1 VGVGR
6 TISGGRL
13 DIETRIHPIRPVTW
27 DLSPAPNLIDGAT
40 DKLERGFVLFLSD
53 LAFPIEAEEMGVFSP
68 AILSSSKNASYE
80 PASGRVAGTTLSGR
94 ELERLRKLMQRFSQ
108 AASLVAHRLF
118 PAYESR
124 LRLARASFRPAEIA
138 GRPSSWRKDDTRLH
152 VDSFPSSPVQG
163 ERILRLFTNVN
174 PVGRPRSW
182 RVGGEFEA
190 VARHFLTRLST
201 PVPGTAAILQA
212 LRVTKSRRTPY
223 DAMMLQLHDC
233 MKRDDE
239 FQERSEQEAVEFPA
253 GSTWVAFTDQVSH
266 AATAGQYQ
274 LEQTFLLP
282 VSAMAEQA
290 RSPLRIL
297 ERLTGRTLA

>member
-1 VGVGR
+1 
-6 TISGGRL
+6 
-13 DIETRIHPIRPVTW
+13 VTW
-27 DLSPAPNLIDGAT
+27 DLSPAPGLIAEAT
-40 DKLERGFVLFLSD
+40 DKLEQGFVLFLSE
-53 LAFPIEAEEMGVFSP
+53 LAFPIDAGEAGVFSP

-80 PASGRVAGTTLSGR
+80 PSSGRVSGTTLSGSD
-94 ELERLRKLMQRFSQ
+94 LERLQKLMQRFSE
-108 AASLVAHRLF
+108 AASLVVHRLF
-118 PAYESR
+118 PAYSSR

-152 VDSFPSSPVQG
+152 IDSFPSSPVQG

-174 PVGRPRSW
+174 PSGRPRSW
-182 RVGGEFEA
+182 RIGGEFEA
-190 VARHFLTRLST
+190 VARRFLRSLSM

-212 LRVTKSRRTPY
+212 LRITKSRRTPY

-233 MKRDDE
+233 MKRDVE
-239 FQERSEQEAVEFPA
+239 FQEQSQQEAVEFPA

-274 LEQTFLLP
+274 LEQTLLLP
-282 VSAMAEQA
+282 VSAMAEEA

>member
-1 VGVGR
+1 MAAQFTR
-6 TISGGRL
+6 KA

-27 DLSPAPNLIDGAT
+27 DFAPPPDLVAEAA

-53 LAFPIEAEEMGVFSP
+53 LAFPIEAAEADVFSA
-68 AILSSSKNASYE
+68 AILSSSKNASYD
-80 PASGRVAGTTLSGR
+80 PASGRVAGTTLSGSD
-94 ELERLRKLMQRFSQ
+94 LERLRKLMERFSQ
-108 AASLVAHRLF
+108 ASSDVAHRLF

-138 GRPSSWRKDDTRLH
+138 GRPTSWRKDDTRLH
-152 VDSFPSSPVQG
+152 IDSFPSSPVQG
-163 ERILRLFTNVN
+163 QRILRLFTNVN
-174 PVGRPRSW
+174 PSGRPRSW
-182 RVGGEFEA
+182 RIGGEFEA
-190 VARHFLTRLST
+190 VARRFLTRLSM
-201 PVPGTAAILQA
+201 PVPGMGTILEA
-212 LRVTKSRRTPY
+212 LRITKSRRTPY

-233 MKRDDE
+233 MKRDGE
-239 FQERSEQEAVEFPA
+239 FQEHSEQETVEFPA

-282 VSAMAEQA
+282 VSAMANDA

-297 ERLTGRTLA
+297 ERLTGRLLA